1 MEEYYIAKRTT
12 GDVYLYTEG
21 RCYAVLSV
29 QEFEILTNVVLK
41 ENTGYKFPIIRNK
54 YYVVHSGGSYFIT
67 NTPCFNYIYLYP
79 HSTITRI
86 PCRLMTNLNLPEAV
100 SGITPLTE
108 EEIENLFKFQI
119 NHK

>member
-1 MEEYYIAKRTT
+1 MEEYCIAKRTT

-29 QEFEILTNVVLK
+29 REFEILTNVVLK
-41 ENTGYKFPIIRNK
+41 ENTEYKFPIIRNK
-54 YYVVHSGGSYFIT
+54 YYIICMGGNYLIT
-67 NTPCFNYIYLYP
+67 NSPYLNYTYLYP
-79 HSTITRI
+79 RPTAMRI